1 MPAKRR
7 DFEKAALKKGFRE
20 IRKGTHVFYRYTD
33 SKGEVYDR
41 VHTMVSHGSGY
52 SDLSDALIS
61 KMSKQLLFDKKKDFE
76 EFIECTYS
84 EKKYRDH
91 LRKEGHDV

>member
-41 VHTMVSHGSGY
+41 VHTMVIQGIVTY
-52 SDLSDALIS
+52 QTLLSQRCRSSYFLI
-61 KMSKQLLFDKKKDFE
+61 
-76 EFIECTYS
+76 
-84 EKKYRDH
+84 R
-91 LRKEGHDV
+91 RKILKNS